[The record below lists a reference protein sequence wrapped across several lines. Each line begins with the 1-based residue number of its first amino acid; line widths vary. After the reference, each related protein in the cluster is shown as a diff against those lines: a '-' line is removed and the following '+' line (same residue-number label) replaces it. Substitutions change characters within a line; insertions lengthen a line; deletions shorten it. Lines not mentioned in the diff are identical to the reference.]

1 MNNDAQDFEK
11 LSLLDQLRGL
21 CLVQQELLRLAL
33 FIASEG
39 QIEYE
44 GEKVKCS
51 LNDGQRRVSSL
62 LAMTAGHSVNSV
74 LKFSELRGI
83 QVRDC
88 YPIARTSIE
97 SFINAAYLLSES
109 DAVAERAIKYVSFAN
124 WKRCNRKFGSGDY
137 SIEIN
142 SDPHAD
148 ETLANKFPEFS
159 GKGNGS
165 WTSLDTPSRIRRVGE
180 LAGRKSG
187 ARLLAA
193 YGLTYSLSSEVIHG
207 SPFGAS
213 FFYSAYLGKE
223 ALLDD
228 FMQGTVKQLEEIMIA
243 ILHAGCGYLSAFF
256 NIQNMIAL
264 SSAEQR
270 LFEKIL
276 EVSQKSDVQA
286 VTACQPQN

>member
-21 CLVQQELLRLAL
+21 CLVQQELLRVAL
-33 FIASEG
+33 FVASEG

-62 LAMTAGHSVNSV
+62 LAMTAGQSVNSV

-109 DAVAERAIKYVSFAN
+109 DSIADRAIKYVSFAN

-142 SDPHAD
+142 LDPHAD

-187 ARLLAA
+187 TRLLAA

-256 NIQNMIAL
+256 NIQNMKAL
-264 SSAEQR
+264 SAAEQV

-276 EVSQKSDVQA
+276 EISQKSDVQA
-286 VTACQPQN
+286 VTAC